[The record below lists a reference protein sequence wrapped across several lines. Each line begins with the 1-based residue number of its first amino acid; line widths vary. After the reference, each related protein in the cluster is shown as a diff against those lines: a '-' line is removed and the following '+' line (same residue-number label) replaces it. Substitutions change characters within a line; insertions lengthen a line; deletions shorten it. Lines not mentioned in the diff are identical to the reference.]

1 MFIAAKFLI
10 ARVWNQSTV
19 TRERKYDILYM
30 MEWYSTLEE
39 NEIMTFASSCI
50 ELAILVPGAVSP
62 AQDDKSA
69 FSYLWKLIEF

>member
-1 MFIAAKFLI
+1 
-10 ARVWNQSTV
+10 
-19 TRERKYDILYM
+19 M

-69 FSYLWKLIEF
+69 FSYLWKFLKVKTNVFQKMVSAFEREREG